1 MSIVHYH
8 DLGTMKV
15 LLDRLNRQ
23 RLPLALQL
31 QEKVDHGEVLSNT
44 ELNFLQTVFEEAES
58 ARSLFLRHPEVHPLL
73 IKLIRLYGH
82 IVEKALENE
91 KNRANSSS
99 PTVH

>member
-31 QEKVDHGEVLSNT
+31 KEKVDHGEVLSDT
-44 ELNFLQTVFEEAES
+44 ELNFLQTVFEEAEG

-73 IKLIRLYGH
+73 IKLIKLYGS

-91 KNRANSSS
+91 RNRSDKAS
-99 PTVH
+99 PTLH